1 MDLCS
6 CKDLQTLKNNKDG
19 DCFACRNRFHTRR
32 ITENVTFIKTWVVDV
47 DNDIN
52 DEIRLMNLISDIID
66 EGNTKQIKP
75 KVLSWY
81 NKNKK

>member
-1 MDLCS
+1 MSYSD
-6 CKDLQTLKNNKDG
+6 
-19 DCFACRNRFHTRR
+19 
-32 ITENVTFIKTWVVDV
+32 DV
-47 DNDIN
+47 INDIN

-81 NKNKK
+81 NKNKI